1 MFKGGEKKLYNENQP
16 VCITWNN
23 YSKKWY
29 IDRGYI
35 FTHKNDSFIV
45 KAKDLPKGSAAKIVA
60 ICDYCG
66 KEYCTQNDTLI
77 HGRELIQKDCCP
89 ECAGKKAS
97 DVSRA
102 RRAQRYFKKLR
113 NVCDQFGY
121 ELLTTED
128 EYTDLHMT
136 VRYRCPIHG
145 IKEAMFDNLMRGHK
159 CLDCSYEERFD
170 GMRHNQEYVEA
181 VINHINGNKLLN
193 PEDYQNMAK
202 RNLRIRCKCGNEYT
216 TSLNNFLKHGVI
228 QCYSCSCKES
238 SGEAIVRAYLDDHQI
253 EYIPQM
259 RFKDCRDKKPL
270 PFDFFLPEY
279 NICIEF
285 DGQQHFEEFEGF
297 ADFEITK
304 KHDAMKTQYCF
315 DHGIKLIRIPYYDG
329 HHIDEIL
336 TQNIHT

>member
-1 MFKGGEKKLYNENQP
+1 MYDANQP
-16 VCITWNN
+16 VRVTWNN

-29 IDRGYI
+29 TNLGYT
-35 FTHKNDSFIV
+35 FTHNNDSFIV
-45 KAKDLPKGSAAKIVA
+45 MAKDLPKGSDAKIVA

-66 KEYCTQNDTLI
+66 REYGTQNNTLI

-97 DVSRA
+97 EVSRA
-102 RRAQRYFKKLR
+102 KRAQRYFKKLR

-136 VRYRCPIHG
+136 VKYKCPRHG

-159 CLDCSYEERFD
+159 CLDCSYEERFN
-170 GMRHNQEYVEA
+170 GMRHNNDYVEA
-181 VINHINGNKLLN
+181 VINHTNGNTLLN
-193 PEDYQNMAK
+193 PEDYQNMSK
-202 RNLRIRCKCGNEYT
+202 RNLRIRCRCGNEYT
-216 TSLNNFLKHGVI
+216 TSLVNFLKHNVI

-238 SGEAIVRAYLDDHQI
+238 SGESIVRSYLDDHQI
-253 EYIPQM
+253 GYIPQK
-259 RFKDCRDKKPL
+259 RFKDCRDIKPL
-270 PFDFFLPEY
+270 PFDFFLPAY

-285 DGQQHFEEFEGF
+285 DGKQHFEDLEGF
-297 ADFEITK
+297 TDLDTVQR
-304 KHDAMKTQYCF
+304 HDGIKTQYCI

-329 HHIDEIL
+329 YYIDQIL
-336 TQNIHT
+336 TQNIST